1 MTQPPRI
8 ATWLLKRTLSS
19 PTRES
24 LIGDL
29 VQRHRHGRSALWYWR
44 QALLA
49 ISVDVVRDIRGHRL
63 LAMRAVA
70 VGFTV
75 YLLSAFPILWLSQW
89 LSSMRK
95 TPLIWVQ
102 NWLLETGHDSLRLW
116 SFQLIPFWLPEGL
129 VYIAAALSGWVVARL
144 NSRHA
149 TGMVCAYGAAALLF
163 ESLVNVFVR
172 LLFDGGR
179 HPTDPNTLLV
189 VIALLMARARAVGI
203 PLSILVGGLCGAR
216 PDGRAPN
223 EIAFQ

>member
-1 MTQPPRI
+1 MTQPPRF
-8 ATWLLKRTLSS
+8 ATWLLRRTLSS

-29 VQRHRHGRSALWYWR
+29 VERHRHGRSALWYWR

-49 ISVDVVRDIRGHRL
+49 ISVDAVRDIRSHRL

-75 YLLSAFPILWLSQW
+75 YLLSAFPILWLSRW
-89 LSSMRK
+89 LSGMRN

-129 VYIAAALSGWVVARL
+129 VYLAAALSGWVVARL

-149 TGMVCAYGAAALLF
+149 TGMVCIYGVSALLF
-163 ESLVNVFVR
+163 EFLNVFVR
-172 LLFDGGR
+172 LLLDGGR
-179 HPTDPNTLLV
+179 HPTDPNTVLVVSALLV
-189 VIALLMARARAVGI
+189 ARRRAVGI

-216 PDGRAPN
+216 PDGHAPRK
-223 EIAFQ
+223 IAI